1 MTEAFKLTQ
10 SFAKSVLPNGKR
22 MEYRDTEVRGFGL
35 LVQPSGTKSYFL
47 RMNPWGFKT
56 LGRVTEIPLDR
67 ARRLAADLKLR
78 VKAGANPFT
87 EIKEKRAAEL
97 AAKAPKLTINEAWQ
111 SYELDVL
118 TAKSESHRRNCA
130 RSMRTH
136 FLSEFGRRSPNE
148 ISRKELLAFREKHER
163 ERPAEMRQIRAYV
176 RHFYSWMSE
185 RADFHELITDLPNFG
200 KLQTQP
206 NIRTRKLT
214 RREDIQRLWSAFD
227 TITPKAAGLALK
239 FLLLSNR
246 RSVEVRRM
254 KLDQIDFEK
263 KTWVVPAGKGKRGR
277 QVIQPLTSLM
287 CSIINEA
294 MASRTS
300 GFIFSTTD
308 GKKMV
313 EIGSKIIKA
322 MVTAAEVQHVS
333 LHDFRRTI
341 STGMEELGVPYRV
354 ISLTAGHYDAG
365 IEAHYQQA
373 EKRPLDEMLSAYVRW
388 ELYATHVPVMQ
399 NG

>member
-67 ARRLAADLKLR
+67 ARRAAADMKLR
-78 VKAGANPFT
+78 IKAGANPFT
-87 EIKEKRAAEL
+87 EIKQRRAAEL
-97 AAKAPKLTINEAWQ
+97 AAKAPKQTLNEAWD
-111 SYELDVL
+111 SYERDVL
-118 TAKSESHRRNCA
+118 SSKSESHRRNCA
-130 RSMRTH
+130 RSIRTH

-148 ISRKELLAFREKHER
+148 ISKKELLAFREKHER
-163 ERPAEMRQIRAYV
+163 ERPAEMRQMRAYV
-176 RHFYSWMSE
+176 RHFYGWMSE
-185 RADFHELITDLPNFG
+185 RADYHELISELPNFG
-200 KLQTQP
+200 KLQAQP

-214 RREDIQRLWSAFD
+214 HREDIQRLWNAVD
-227 TITPKAAGLALK
+227 LITPRAAALALK

-246 RSVEVRRM
+246 RSIEVRRM
-254 KLDQIDFEK
+254 VLDQIDLERGMW
-263 KTWVVPAGKGKRGR
+263 TVPAGKGKRGR
-277 QVIQPLTSLM
+277 QVLQPLTPLM
-287 CSIINEA
+287 LNLVKEA
-294 MASRTS
+294 IGSRRT
-300 GFIFSTTD
+300 GFVFSATD
-308 GKKMV
+308 GEKMV
-313 EIGSKIIKA
+313 EIGSKIVKA
-322 MVTAAEVQHVS
+322 MVAAAKVQHIS

-373 EKRPLDEMLSAYVRW
+373 EKRPFDEMLMAYEKW
-388 ELYATHVPVMQ
+388 EQYINVKEQ
-399 NG
+399 